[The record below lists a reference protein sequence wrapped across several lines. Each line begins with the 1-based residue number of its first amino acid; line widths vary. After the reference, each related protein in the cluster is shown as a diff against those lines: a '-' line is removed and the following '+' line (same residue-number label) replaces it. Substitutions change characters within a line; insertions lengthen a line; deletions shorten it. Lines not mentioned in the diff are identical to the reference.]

1 MLPFFS
7 WTSIVPSTSHCKYL
21 QGFAQKPPSSLD
33 APFGMPTLGLREFRE
48 KFAAQLA
55 PFHRSLQFWVRAV
68 DVYTTYKVCQFRAGL
83 VKDAEKREAMWER
96 QHELAAD
103 KMYSL
108 CSELGGLFLKAA
120 QVLGKPD
127 LAPAAW
133 VKRLV
138 TLCDKAPATPISVIQ
153 KILEEELGQ
162 NFSDIFEQF
171 DAEPL
176 GSASIAQVHRAKLRG
191 LKTDVAIK
199 VQHPGVQQ
207 LMMIDI
213 HNLQAFALFLQ
224 KTDIKFDLFSL
235 TKEVEKQVAYE
246 FDFLREAAA
255 MEKINK
261 FFHDNNKKVPVLVPR
276 VIPGMVTRKVFAME
290 FIDGIPIM
298 NLGDEMEKRG
308 IDPGGKFAALAK
320 QKILKSL
327 TLAYGQMILKNG
339 FFHADPHP
347 GNILICKGSEV
358 ALLDYGQVKDLPDS
372 LRLGYAK
379 LVLAMADSDPL
390 MAKLSVEELG
400 IKTLSTHADGD
411 QELLMLARKM
421 FDTKF
426 PPGVTMI
433 SPFSED
439 SSLNKITVQRFPEE
453 LFSVLRTMQLLR
465 GLSVGM
471 RIYCS
476 CAEQWRPIAEEVL
489 YKAGRLKAEDLKA
502 HKHGFF
508 RRKLRK

>member
-1 MLPFFS
+1 
-7 WTSIVPSTSHCKYL
+7 
-21 QGFAQKPPSSLD
+21 
-33 APFGMPTLGLREFRE
+33 MPTLGLREFRE

-55 PFHRSLQFWVRAV
+55 PCHRSLQFWVRAV

-96 QHELAAD
+96 QHELAAV

-120 QVLGKPD
+120 QILGKPD

-199 VQHPGVQQ
+199 VQHPGVQH

-224 KTDIKFDLFSL
+224 KTDINFDLFSL

-298 NLGDEMEKRG
+298 NLGDEMAKRG

-411 QELLMLARKM
+411 QELLTLARKM

-489 YKAGRLKAEDLKA
+489 YKAGRLKEYVAFNICILFNTNANHEAESKPESEPQLTLLDTGKA
-502 HKHGFF
+502 SN
-508 RRKLRK
+508 L